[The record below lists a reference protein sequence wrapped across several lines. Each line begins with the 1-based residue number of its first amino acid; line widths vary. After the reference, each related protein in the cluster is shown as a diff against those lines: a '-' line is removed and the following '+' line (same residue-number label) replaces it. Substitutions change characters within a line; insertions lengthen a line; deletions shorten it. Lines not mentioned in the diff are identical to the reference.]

1 MKKNLQARKFKM
13 RIGAVLLMV
22 FIMLMGSCLSDLR
35 FSALA
40 TDANEALV
48 EAGQPTPNSGSEN
61 EQPTEVPIESSKSEP
76 ATGEAETPTPGPGS
90 ENKQPTEVP
99 IEESKSE
106 SATGEVETPAPGP
119 SSEKEQ
125 PTEESNEESQTET
138 CLLYT

>member
-40 TDANEALV
+40 TDANEALA

-76 ATGEAETPTPGPGS
+76 
-90 ENKQPTEVP
+90 V
-99 IEESKSE
+99 
-106 SATGEVETPAPGP
+106 TGEVETPAPGP

-125 PTEESNEESQTET
+125 PTEDPTEES
-138 CLLYT
+138 